1 MMTKRLI
8 LRLATRPPPC
18 PLHPSSRS
26 KQVGTK
32 LRRRSFATLSPN
44 ENNEEARYYGSS
56 TITSA
61 NDSTTTLN
69 SNANPDEVHKFSSF
83 ASHWWDSRSN
93 PLVGM
98 NPIRIKFLRDVV
110 DSFQPCSS
118 TAADPDTANNA
129 PNCRQ
134 QKIQL
139 PLHNKRILDIGCG
152 GGLLTE
158 SLSRLG
164 ASLVVGVDA
173 STHVV
178 EVAKRHS
185 FHENSRLVVSSSL
198 QDDSGLE
205 SSVSSSSSSSREIR
219 YIGGVTVEELAS
231 NWLNEHEKEKSTKN
245 NTLSS
250 SAQNH
255 ELFDIITALEII
267 EHVPNPSSLLHAAA
281 SLLKPNGILLVS
293 TINRTVKSYGLAIIA
308 AEYISGKVPIGTH
321 TWDMFWSPA
330 EVEQMVCSSPLQRYG
345 DDNTNLDGKMKQI
358 ALSGMVLQ
366 PPFINMEWKSDGSD
380 TDVNWIGAYQKQQ
393 V

>member
-1 MMTKRLI
+1 MMAKRLL
-8 LRLATRPPPC
+8 LRHATRPPSC
-18 PLHPSSRS
+18 LLHCSSRS
-26 KQVGTK
+26 NEVVMTK
-32 LRRRSFATLSPN
+32 LVRNFASVPSN
-44 ENNEEARYYGSS
+44 HHNNEEANGSS
-56 TITSA
+56 SHTAKSPTSPSSIG
-61 NDSTTTLN
+61 NNSSTLNN
-69 SNANPDEVHKFSSF
+69 SNANPNEVNKFSSF
-83 ASHWWDSRSN
+83 ASHWWDSRAN

-110 DSFQPCSS
+110 DSFQPSS
-118 TAADPDTANNA
+118 SAAADATAAQTST
-129 PNCRQ
+129 Q
-134 QKIQL
+134 QNIQL

-185 FHENSRLVVSSSL
+185 FHENSRLVRPSSL
-198 QDDSGLE
+198 QDDH
-205 SSVSSSSSSSREIR
+205 RDIR
-219 YIGGVTVEELAS
+219 YIGGITVEELAS
-231 NWLNEHEKEKSTKN
+231 SWLNEHEKEQT
-245 NTLSS
+245 SS
-250 SAQNH
+250 SSSQQQQH

-267 EHVPNPSSLLHAAA
+267 EHVPNPSSLLHAAK

-293 TINRTVKSYGLAIIA
+293 TINRTVKSYGLAIVA

-330 EVEQMVCSSPLQRYG
+330 EVEQMICSSTQTS
-345 DDNTNLDGKMKQI
+345 NDGGGRMTQI

-366 PPFINMEWKSDGSD
+366 PPFINMEWRLDGND
-380 TDVNWIGAYQKQQ
+380 TDVNWICAYQKQQ